1 MSNADSGLAWFRS
14 GSREQ
19 PGQNGCVL
27 SETPRPAGENAG
39 LRGDAYVRSVCRH
52 GSRSSCE
59 ALFLV
64 LHPLTNEIRARD
76 DAKLAAFTAD
86 EIHQCHPIQL
96 FQIREIE

>member
-1 MSNADSGLAWFRS
+1 VECLTRTQDWRGSDQVRASSLVKTAVCLA
-14 GSREQ
+14 
-19 PGQNGCVL
+19 
-27 SETPRPAGENAG
+27 RPLAP

-52 GSRSSCE
+52 CSRSSCE